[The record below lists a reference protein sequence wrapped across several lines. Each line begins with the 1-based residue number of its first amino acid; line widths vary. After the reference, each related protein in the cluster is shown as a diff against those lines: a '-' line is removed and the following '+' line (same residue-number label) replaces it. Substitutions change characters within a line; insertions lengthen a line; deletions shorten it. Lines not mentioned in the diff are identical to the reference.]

1 MPGEN
6 GKVFG
11 SAGATATI
19 KN

>member
-11 SAGATATI
+11 SAGATTTI